1 VRADPG
7 ADQPVVPD
15 SESGSSAGG
24 FNIFAI
30 DLMRGATRAV
40 TNLDLGASEIA
51 YATAL
56 SSTGRLGSFGRSSSA
71 LEIKPFRFS
80 PR

>member
-1 VRADPG
+1 LRDRSGEDVVRADPG
-7 ADQPVVPD
+7 ADQPV
-15 SESGSSAGG
+15 
-24 FNIFAI
+24 FAI
-30 DLMRGATRAV
+30 DLRRGAARAV

-71 LEIKPFRFS
+71 LETFRFS
-80 PR
+80 LR

>member
-1 VRADPG
+1 VHVGLLHHGRQRPLAP
-7 ADQPVVPD
+7 P
-15 SESGSSAGG
+15 
-24 FNIFAI
+24 AI
-30 DLMRGATRAV
+30 DLRRGATRAV

-80 PR
+80 LR